1 MSTTTNSSSSTSK
14 SPSSV
19 ETASS
24 WEEKYAQ
31 QGFFNISSI
40 AQSRISDKRKRKGL
54 GPIKQREK
62 SVFSQLTVYGTALAF
77 SRSIGAPLERCRIIQ

>member
-31 QGFFNISSI
+31 
-40 AQSRISDKRKRKGL
+40 
-54 GPIKQREK
+54 
-62 SVFSQLTVYGTALAF
+62 
-77 SRSIGAPLERCRIIQ
+77 